1 MVFPQRCPLK
11 NVLLAIISCCVFGNC
26 DVHAQLRDGENS
38 SLADVI
44 AFQGIGSFN
53 VQLPAPL
60 VGKVESIYDENEQTD
75 HVQPS
80 MFFAYTNAIVDR
92 TPSGKDSKAG
102 LTLLAKRVDHE
113 TGRILNDNGSFTAP
127 TEFVEA
133 LPDIE
138 VLKSFKTL
146 DEFVA
151 LLGPQTGWADGYS
164 HQWLIFSVTDTDE
177 ISVMSVFL
185 NHLIGNTTAPLGL
198 SIKTG
203 RFSTEPLLTDS
214 GIAIR

>member
-1 MVFPQRCPLK
+1 
-11 NVLLAIISCCVFGNC
+11 
-26 DVHAQLRDGENS
+26 LRDGEKS
-38 SLADVI
+38 SLAEVI
-44 AFQGIGSFN
+44 AFQGVGSFN
-53 VQLPAPL
+53 VPLPVPL

-75 HVQPS
+75 HDEPS
-80 MFFAYTNAIVDR
+80 LFFAYTNVIVER
-92 TPSGKDSKAG
+92 TSGKGSKAS

-146 DEFVA
+146 DEFIA
-151 LLGPQTGWADGYS
+151 LLGPQTGWSDGYS

-185 NHLIGNTTAPLGL
+185 NHSIGNTTAPLGL
-198 SIKTG
+198 SIETG
-203 RFSTEPLLTDS
+203 RFSTDPLLTDF
-214 GIAIR
+214 GITIR